1 MTVFFPEPT
10 AADNDNAHSVTD
22 DVLSSALHA
31 PANDNYACLDSN
43 TELLQQG
50 HKDRCSDDTEE
61 RFTSKPWANDII
73 DDAIA
78 KYSGNGV
85 SLLPAQEI
93 SHLQDG
99 QLNTK
104 LEVTKVLES
113 GLNFSKDISG
123 NLDNGSAVGGI
134 GERTPSGSGLSK
146 DSSIEH
152 NLRQEVLDDSPAE
165 TFLDG
170 STTCGG
176 KTVST
181 VGQ

>member
-1 MTVFFPEPT
+1 
-10 AADNDNAHSVTD
+10 
-22 DVLSSALHA
+22 LSSALHA

-85 SLLPAQEI
+85 SLLPAQER

-99 QLNTK
+99 QLNAK

-113 GLNFSKDISG
+113 G
-123 NLDNGSAVGGI
+123 NLDNGSAVGSI

-146 DSSIEH
+146 DSSIEY
-152 NLRQEVLDDSPAE
+152 NLRQEVLDDSSAE

>member
-1 MTVFFPEPT
+1 M
-10 AADNDNAHSVTD
+10 
-22 DVLSSALHA
+22 SSALHA

-85 SLLPAQEI
+85 SLLPAQER

-99 QLNTK
+99 QLNAK

-113 GLNFSKDISG
+113 G
-123 NLDNGSAVGGI
+123 NLDNGSAVGSI

-146 DSSIEH
+146 DSSIEY
-152 NLRQEVLDDSPAE
+152 NLRQEVLDDSSAE

>member
-1 MTVFFPEPT
+1 M
-10 AADNDNAHSVTD
+10 
-22 DVLSSALHA
+22 SSALHA

-113 GLNFSKDISG
+113 G
-123 NLDNGSAVGGI
+123 NLDNGSAVGSI

-146 DSSIEH
+146 DSSIEY

>member
-1 MTVFFPEPT
+1 
-10 AADNDNAHSVTD
+10 
-22 DVLSSALHA
+22 LSSALHA

-85 SLLPAQEI
+85 SLLPAQER

-99 QLNTK
+99 QLNAK

-113 GLNFSKDISG
+113 G
-123 NLDNGSAVGGI
+123 NLDNGSAVGSI

-146 DSSIEH
+146 YSSIEY
-152 NLRQEVLDDSPAE
+152 NLRQEVLDDSSAE